1 MYFAALI
8 MSKVTLHELARV
20 NVWMDGAL
28 PESDGALL
36 SESAQSIFQPAMCRT
51 AIEGNIFQRRSVARA
66 EPSLRG
72 RRALMMSVGTKPGR
86 VKRASSPRI
95 TSIDS
100 FHHASCVKKATSYL
114 DRGLSGSQL
123 ET

>member
-36 SESAQSIFQPAMCRT
+36 SESAQSFFRPAMCRT
-51 AIEGNIFQRRSVARA
+51 AIEGNILATKKRSK
-66 EPSLRG
+66 G
-72 RRALMMSVGTKPGR
+72 RT
-86 VKRASSPRI
+86 
-95 TSIDS
+95 
-100 FHHASCVKKATSYL
+100 
-114 DRGLSGSQL
+114 
-123 ET
+123 